1 MDVVL
6 CRHPMDEQTLSFVLK
21 LRVVYQN
28 ADADG
33 APRLRGSLVQVGDAQ
48 GQHFVS
54 LDQLVEIL
62 NRSMNAAAET
72 SNVEEAEC
80 ESHSDK

>member
-6 CRHPMDEQTLSFVLK
+6 CRHPMDEQTFSFVLK
-21 LRVVYQN
+21 LRVVHQN

-33 APRLRGSLVQVGDAQ
+33 APLLRGSLLQVGDAQ
-48 GQHFVS
+48 GQHFIS
-54 LDQLVEIL
+54 LEQLAAIL
-62 NRSMNAAAET
+62 NRSTNAAAET
-72 SNVEEAEC
+72 SKAEEAEC